1 MSDAIIQAIRVEE
14 GIFWFDLTE
23 TIVSHIH
30 KLPLQ
35 RPSAQDTLVLT
46 VPRWLRRWLQK
57 ASIFDISEE
66 TTKTPAP
73 SGNRLENCLRGEL
86 PELPRLQQSGM
97 TFISCY
103 PSSNRN
109 DQQIY
114 ILETIVS
121 LDGDILNKVNQKLL
135 EAEAAAHISAAHFW
149 LIDQLLIALRQE
161 TDWLLK
167 VITWILIG
175 LPVGCGLLLQ
185 HNGCLEV
192 TDAIGPILGSG
203 FSSLIYS
210 VKNHWKPWVHDRV
223 SRLGWNLVKKYYLKK
238 QLGFSG

>member
-1 MSDAIIQAIRVEE
+1 V
-14 GIFWFDLTE
+14 
-23 TIVSHIH
+23 
-30 KLPLQ
+30 
-35 RPSAQDTLVLT
+35 
-46 VPRWLRRWLQK
+46 
-57 ASIFDISEE
+57 FDIAEE
-66 TTKTPAP
+66 TAKVPAP
-73 SGNRLENCLRGEL
+73 PVPSL
-86 PELPRLQQSGM
+86 PAIQQSGM

-103 PSSNRN
+103 PSPQNGN
-109 DQQIY
+109 KVC

-167 VITWILIG
+167 GITWFLVGVPVVGG
-175 LPVGCGLLLQ
+175 LALQ

-192 TDAIGPILGSG
+192 TDVIGPIVGSG

-210 VKNHWKPWVHDRV
+210 VKDYWRPWVYAHV
-223 SRLGWNLVKKYYLKK
+223 SRLGWNLIKKYLLKK